1 MRHPDGSPAA
11 NVPVHISVTSSEQWQ
26 DTTDQNGAVFHV
38 FNIGDVP
45 QITVEVSI

>member
-1 MRHPDGSPAA
+1 MRLPDGSPAA
-11 NVPVHISVTSSEQWQ
+11 NVPVQISVTSSEQWQ
-26 DTTDQNGAVFHV
+26 GTTDQDGAVFQV